1 MASVPKR
8 HKPKSVNLAKG
19 AKARPGSMRSD
30 GSDGSW
36 VVSMGRWGRFY
47 LLASSAETRPLVF
60 SKQKNKLVY
69 YVCVCLCIL
78 ILYINIHSNTKTK
91 KYLFARL

>member
-30 GSDGSW
+30 GWGRMG
-36 VVSMGRWGRFY
+36 VVGVGRWPWFFVEALREN
-47 LLASSAETRPLVF
+47 AETKPLF
-60 SKQKNKLVY
+60 FGNRN
-69 YVCVCLCIL
+69 
-78 ILYINIHSNTKTK
+78 INLSTI
-91 KYLFARL
+91 